1 MTRWWQVPKI
11 KWLLLG
17 ILATELVIFGVY
29 FEVSYKNKFYPGVI
43 LGKESVGGL
52 TYEDAYKKT
61 KGIADQLSQS
71 GLRLIFEG
79 EKGERE
85 VRVPSASAGLTTDN
99 VVEYFSLG
107 NWEKKLKEAYAWGR
121 SGSIFQKI
129 SEQSRLFFTK
139 KKFEFPAAAQEEAL
153 ISLLAREPKSF
164 FHAAAPAEFAWQNG
178 AVKITHENIG
188 ESVNRKII
196 IETIKNKLA
205 NFDLSPETFRA
216 KADVPIATEKK
227 LHAHLKLAEELAKS
241 AKIIFTYEGRR
252 WKVDGKTLITWLTLK
267 TNEEIGVNTKKL
279 DQYLARTVARAID
292 NPPQNSRFEMR
303 GGKLTEILPGKS
315 GNVVDIKKTTQKVEQ
330 LVLSVQKSFA
340 ETNDLWR
347 ALASLQTQITADKP
361 TGTITVPIETV
372 HAEPKIT
379 RRTVEDYNIKDLVG
393 FAKTNFAG
401 SSDDR
406 RHNIETGVSK
416 LTGILLAPGEEFS
429 AVIGI
434 GTTTEEEG
442 FVPEFVIKESK
453 SVKELGG
460 GLCQLATTLFRLA
473 LNAGMPITER
483 VNHRYVVGY
492 YGPGLDATIYGPH
505 PDFKF
510 INDTNN
516 YLLLQGRVE
525 GTELIF
531 ELYGQKD
538 GRLAEVSEVVLSEEK
553 PAPETKYALG
563 PDIPLG
569 KIECSETPRKGM
581 TADATYTVRYA
592 NGETQTQEFHSV
604 YQPWQKIC
612 LIGTKGL

>member
-1 MTRWWQVPKI
+1 
-11 KWLLLG
+11 
-17 ILATELVIFGVY
+17 
-29 FEVSYKNKFYPGVI
+29 
-43 LGKESVGGL
+43 
-52 TYEDAYKKT
+52 
-61 KGIADQLSQS
+61 
-71 GLRLIFEG
+71 
-79 EKGERE
+79 
-85 VRVPSASAGLTTDN
+85 
-99 VVEYFSLG
+99 
-107 NWEKKLKEAYAWGR
+107 
-121 SGSIFQKI
+121 
-129 SEQSRLFFTK
+129 
-139 KKFEFPAAAQEEAL
+139 
-153 ISLLAREPKSF
+153 
-164 FHAAAPAEFAWQNG
+164 
-178 AVKITHENIG
+178 
-188 ESVNRKII
+188 
-196 IETIKNKLA
+196 
-205 NFDLSPETFRA
+205 
-216 KADVPIATEKK
+216 
-227 LHAHLKLAEELAKS
+227 
-241 AKIIFTYEGRR
+241 
-252 WKVDGKTLITWLTLK
+252 
-267 TNEEIGVNTKKL
+267 
-279 DQYLARTVARAID
+279 
-292 NPPQNSRFEMR
+292 MR
-303 GGKLTEILPGKS
+303 GGKLTEILPGKA

-330 LVLSVQKSFA
+330 LVLSVQKSFT

-361 TGTITVPIETV
+361 TGTITVPVETV
-372 HAEPKIT
+372 RAEPKVT
-379 RRTVEDYNIKDLVG
+379 RRTVDEYDIRELVG

-406 RHNIETGVSK
+406 RHNIEVGVSK

-429 AVIGI
+429 AVVGI

-473 LNAGMPITER
+473 LDAGLPITER

-505 PDFKF
+505 PDLKF

-538 GRLAEVSEVVLSEEK
+538 GRAAEISEVVLSEEK

-569 KIECSETPRKGM
+569 KIECSETPRKGI
-581 TADATYTVRYA
+581 TADATYIVRYA
-592 NGETQTQEFHSV
+592 NGEIKTQDFHSV